1 MTLVVPAGTIPA
13 ALLDAYRG
21 VAASTIG
28 HFLREGHIR
37 GLSPLVG
44 DVHIVGRVTTA
55 QIHAPDGSVLR
66 DALIASQPGDVL
78 VVANLGEQGCACW
91 GELRTLAAKIK
102 GLAGV
107 VIDGPVTDIRALRA
121 LGLPIFCDGVSAY
134 TTRSIGEHGAVNVS
148 VTLRGVSVQPG
159 NLLIADDDGIYVLE
173 AQQASQLLPRLQNK
187 EAADAS
193 RRAELQARL
202 LAERL

>member
-1 MTLVVPAGTIPA
+1 MTRAVPADTIPA
-13 ALLDAYRG
+13 ALIDAYRG

-44 DVHIVGRVTTA
+44 DVHVVGRVTTA
-55 QIHAPDGSVLR
+55 EIHAPDGSVLR

-78 VVANLGEQGCACW
+78 VVANRGERGCACW

-107 VIDGPVTDIRALRA
+107 VIDGPVTDVRALRA
-121 LGLPIFCDGVSAY
+121 LGLPIFCDGISAY
-134 TTRSIGEHGAVNVS
+134 TTRSIGERGAVNLS
-148 VTLRGVSVQPG
+148 VTIRGVSVQPG

-173 AQQASQLLPRLQNK
+173 VEQASQLLPRLQSK

>member
-1 MTLVVPAGTIPA
+1 MTLAAPTDTIPA
-13 ALLDAYRG
+13 SLIDAYRG
-21 VAASTIG
+21 IAASTIG
-28 HFLREGHIR
+28 HFLRESHIH
-37 GLSPLVG
+37 GLPPLVD

-78 VVANLGEQGCACW
+78 VVANRGEQGCACW
-91 GELRTLAAKIK
+91 GELRTLAARIK

-107 VIDGPVTDIRALRA
+107 VIDGPVTDVRALRA

-134 TTRSIGEHGAVNVS
+134 TTRSIGEHGAVNVP
-148 VTLRGVSVQPG
+148 VILRGVSVQPG

-173 AQQASQLLPRLQNK
+173 TEQAAGLLERLQSK
-187 EAADAS
+187 EAADAA

-202 LAERL
+202 DHVVG

>member
-1 MTLVVPAGTIPA
+1 MTFAAPTETIPA
-13 ALLDAYRG
+13 ALIDAYRG
-21 VAASTIG
+21 IAASTIG
-28 HFLREGHIR
+28 HLLREGHIR

-66 DALIASQPGDVL
+66 DALIASHPGDVL
-78 VVANLGEQGCACW
+78 VVANRGEQGCACW

>member
-1 MTLVVPAGTIPA
+1 MTLAVPADTIPA
-13 ALLDAYRG
+13 ALIDAYRG
-21 VAASTIG
+21 IAASTIG
-28 HFLREGHIR
+28 HLLREGHIH

-78 VVANLGEQGCACW
+78 VVANRGEQGCACW

-134 TTRSIGEHGAVNVS
+134 TTRSIGEHGAVNVP